1 MLVIVK
7 HSHRMWKLIALL
19 FVGAFVSVVRSTRC
33 RCQAPPQGDLTLASG
48 CSSGDFMEEIDLYI
62 QKECDIEDTCGRAT
76 KRFIEKPSESYD
88 FIVVGGGSA
97 GSIVASRLSE
107 NKKWKYNSSSALE
120 IERYEASQLV
130 KKPTVGSVYHGLPI
144 NFLSFS

>member
-76 KRFIEKPSESYD
+76 KRVYDKSFDEKVHFYI
-88 FIVVGGGSA
+88 F
-97 GSIVASRLSE
+97 
-107 NKKWKYNSSSALE
+107 E
-120 IERYEASQLV
+120 ILV
-130 KKPTVGSVYHGLPI
+130 YRKTFRIL
-144 NFLSFS
+144 